1 MHYSITAKNLRNV
14 TMHTTFCVKDK
25 YAAIAANC
33 WTRWSRRWPWNQ
45 RRKSH
50 RGSFEVEH
58 RHTQAVNPSS
68 LTRFWTQNQRW
79 DTSNS
84 SYVLN

>member
-1 MHYSITAKNLRNV
+1 
-14 TMHTTFCVKDK
+14 MHTTFCVKDK

-50 RGSFEVEH
+50 RGSFEV
-58 RHTQAVNPSS
+58 
-68 LTRFWTQNQRW
+68 
-79 DTSNS
+79 
-84 SYVLN
+84 